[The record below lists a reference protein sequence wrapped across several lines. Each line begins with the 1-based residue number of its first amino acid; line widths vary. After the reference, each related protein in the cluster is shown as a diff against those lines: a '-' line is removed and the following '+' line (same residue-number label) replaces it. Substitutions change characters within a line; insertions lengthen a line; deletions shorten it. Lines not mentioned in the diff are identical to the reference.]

1 MKAQLTRFALTFA
14 AAAILILVAAAPAT
28 AATQTFRDQVNFTVN
43 VPCANGGLGEDV
55 DGILKGLE
63 VFGITEDGAGGFHV
77 HIHLTLH
84 GVGIGADTGD
94 KYQMHVDIPDLPFEI
109 LNDNAGGSQSVSINL
124 SADVIG
130 MGDAPNFHADLRG
143 KFTVNAN
150 GVVTVDRFEITDTCN

>member
-1 MKAQLTRFALTFA
+1 MKAHFTHFALTFA
-14 AAAILILVAAAPAT
+14 AAAILIFVAAAPAT
-28 AATQTFRDQVNFTVN
+28 AATQTFRGQENFSVF

-77 HIHLTLH
+77 HVHLTFH

-94 KYQMHVDIPDLPFEI
+94 KYQMHVDVEDAPFEI
-109 LNDNAGGSQSVSINL
+109 LNVTAGGSQSVSITL

-130 MGDAPNFHADLRG
+130 MGDASNFHADLRG

-150 GVVTVDRFEITDTCN
+150 GVVTVDRFEFADTCN